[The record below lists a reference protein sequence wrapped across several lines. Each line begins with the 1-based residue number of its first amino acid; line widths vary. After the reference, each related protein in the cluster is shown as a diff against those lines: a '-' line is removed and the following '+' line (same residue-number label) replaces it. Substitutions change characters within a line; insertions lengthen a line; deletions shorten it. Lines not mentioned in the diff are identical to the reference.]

1 VNVAQSA
8 IRQSPLLVRAGDIS
22 FRRRGLMLPIA
33 VVLLLV
39 PSPQLSSNIALMAC
53 LGLGAALLGQ
63 FIRSATVGL
72 AYIIRGGRDHRVY
85 AEQLVTGGL
94 YSHCR
99 NPMYVGNFFLI
110 LGLAL
115 ASNSWVFAL
124 VGVPLALAMHRA
136 IVAAEEHFL
145 RGRFGAEF
153 DAYCARV
160 SRWVPMLKGLRATI
174 AGMQFDRRRVL
185 VKEYAKPFDWLS
197 AIALI
202 ALVNLW
208 RAGELGGREWLIA
221 LMLAVIGIRFAFWVA
236 ARRIANSSPP
246 D

>member
-1 VNVAQSA
+1 MHSA
-8 IRQSPLLVRAGDIS
+8 APQAPLLVRAGDFS

-33 VVLLLV
+33 VLLLLI
-39 PSPQLSSNIALMAC
+39 PSPQLSHDVALMAC
-53 LGLGAALLGQ
+53 LGLGVALVGQ

-85 AEQLVTGGL
+85 ADKLVTGGL
-94 YSHCR
+94 YNHCR

-115 ASNSWVFAL
+115 ASNSWLFVLF
-124 VGVPLALAMHRA
+124 GVPLALAMHRA

-145 RGRFGAEF
+145 RSKFGEEF

-160 SRWVPMLKGLRATI
+160 PRWIPKLKGLGTTI
-174 AGMQFDRRRVL
+174 AGMQFDRARVL
-185 VKEYAKPFDWLS
+185 VKEYAKPFDWLA
-197 AIALI
+197 AIAVI
-202 ALVNLW
+202 SLVNLW
-208 RAGELGGREWLIA
+208 RAGQLAEREWLVV
-221 LMLAVIGIRFAFWVA
+221 LMLAVIGIRLAAWLT
-236 ARRIANSSPP
+236 ARRLANSSPA

>member
-1 VNVAQSA
+1 VNVARSA
-8 IRQSPLLVRAGDIS
+8 VPRAPLLVRAGDFS

-33 VVLLLV
+33 VLLLLV
-39 PSPQLSSNIALMAC
+39 PSPPLSHNIALMAC
-53 LGLGAALLGQ
+53 LGLVVALIGQ
-63 FIRSATVGL
+63 FIRSLTVGL

-94 YSHCR
+94 YNHCR

-115 ASNSWVFAL
+115 ASNSWAFVL

-145 RGRFGAEF
+145 SGKFGAEF

-160 SRWVPMLKGLRATI
+160 PRWVPKLEGLRTTI
-174 AGMQFDRRRVL
+174 AGMQFDGRRVL
-185 VKEYAKPFDWLS
+185 VKEYAKPFDWLA

-208 RAGELGGREWLIA
+208 RANQLGEQQWLLA
-221 LMLAVIGIRFAFWVA
+221 LMLAVICARLGAWLM
-236 ARRIANSSPP
+236 ARRIASPLP
-246 D
+246 